1 MGGWALGVDVEI
13 WIDLEWKIFR
23 MKPLFSFE
31 QLCEMG
37 DSACLSK
44 YVQTVLQSRCCQ
56 YKSLFKRAKKMAIVW
71 ALKRVRM
78 MSIRAGLG

>member
-44 YVQTVLQSRCCQ
+44 YVQTVLQSRCC
-56 YKSLFKRAKKMAIVW
+56 
-71 ALKRVRM
+71 
-78 MSIRAGLG
+78 